1 MNTLSLKRWNC
12 QDQTSCNLPTPSQI
26 MFHAI
31 PSCDAAGSRYIEK
44 GLFVVK
50 SSFVSEYGQWDR
62 LFCLSS
68 LFEDK
73 VTRRGST
80 LYVYLAGREVSSAD
94 QERQLFRIRPGVEPG
109 SIAWKA
115 TMLTATPSTPWQSS
129 ATAYVGCLNQSLTQL
144 RRCSYF
150 SYILQFDTV
159 DGAVVSVITSY
170 GTDSC
175 NYGFLACRL
184 DSKCYCVDRESN
196 PDRLL
201 GRQPC

>member
-1 MNTLSLKRWNC
+1 MKTEEMSSGPK
-12 QDQTSCNLPTPSQI
+12 DT
-26 MFHAI
+26 
-31 PSCDAAGSRYIEK
+31 
-44 GLFVVK
+44 
-50 SSFVSEYGQWDR
+50 SSFKCYNSSMHSNLAALLNR
-62 LFCLSS
+62 LTALMQS
-68 LFEDK
+68 LE
-73 VTRRGST
+73 
-80 LYVYLAGREVSSAD
+80 
-94 QERQLFRIRPGVEPG
+94 PGVEPG